1 VRCIDLLRTAL
12 QDELEDVHPARLAA
26 VWRAVTGVVLGGQ
39 LWLSALGR
47 ALPGATSDK
56 HRIKAVDRLL
66 GNTKLHRE
74 MDGFYR
80 ASASRLL
87 RGIETPIVAVDWT
100 GLGANKYEISAKLCS
115 DGRALPLYSRV
126 FPKQSVATQQAHR
139 QFLRGLSNALP
150 DHCKPVLVTDA
161 GFHCGWF
168 RDVVAY
174 GWDYVGRVRGRTQA
188 CFDQRWYSV
197 QELYRWARNRPQNLG
212 QATMPRVKPSTHRL
226 VLSKRP
232 VLQGRKRLTRRG
244 TPGQRTTDV
253 KAAKAA
259 REPWLLATSLSCNPK
274 GVVQIYGL
282 RMQIEESFR
291 DRKSHR
297 NGWSMHLASSPSC
310 ERMNVLCLLASLAE
324 LAVQVVG
331 RAVAGT
337 VTAHQFQ
344 ANTVR
349 KRRVLSFFFLGCRA
363 IQCEVPVS
371 VQRLRAASQSLIA
384 TIAWNARLAA

>member
-1 VRCIDLLRTAL
+1 
-12 QDELEDVHPARLAA
+12 
-26 VWRAVTGVVLGGQ
+26 
-39 LWLSALGR
+39 
-47 ALPGATSDK
+47 
-56 HRIKAVDRLL
+56 
-66 GNTKLHRE
+66 

-80 ASASRLL
+80 ASASSLL
-87 RGIETPIVAVDWT
+87 RGIETPTVAVDWT
-100 GLGANKYEISAKLCS
+100 GLGANKYEVSAKLCS
-115 DGRALPLYSRV
+115 DGRARV

-150 DHCKPVLVTDA
+150 DHCKPVLLTDA

-168 RDVVAY
+168 RDVAAY
-174 GWDYVGRVRGRTQA
+174 GWDYVGRIRGRTQA
-188 CFDQRWYSV
+188 CLDERWYSV

-226 VLSKRP
+226 VLSQRP

-274 GVVQIYGL
+274 CVVQIYGL
-282 RMQIEESFR
+282 RMQIEQSFR

-324 LAVQVVG
+324 LAVQIVG

-363 IQCEVPVS
+363 VQCDVPVS

-384 TIAWNARLAA
+384 TIAWNARIAA